1 MTAPP
6 QPVVETLGLVQD
18 FGRTRAPCRPYPR
31 VAGGEFHDFLGP
43 HSAGKSTTLRIL
55 LGLIGP
61 AAGTARLF
69 GLGSWTDPVGPLRDV
84 AVLRLTVVRG
94 RAGSGHGSVR

>member
-1 MTAPP
+1 MTAPS
-6 QPVVETLGLVQD
+6 QPFVETIGLVQD

-31 VAGGEFHDFLGP
+31 VVGGEFHDLLGP

-61 AAGTARLF
+61 APGTARLF
-69 GLGSWTDPVGPLRDV
+69 GLGSWTDPVEPRRDA
-84 AVLRLTVVRG
+84 AVLRLTVVRR
-94 RAGSGHGSVR
+94 RAGSSHGSVR